1 MICGDAISDYTH
13 HGLKR
18 DVKLSTVI
26 GSCDP
31 RAKSHDQSHDHIW
44 IQSWLDTL
52 KKVSGAKTIGKVYTL
67 KFSLYLQYSVKVIAV
82 QGTISSN
89 LYHHCL
95 ANGVVMVTKL
105 SATQV
110 RALCRVSGANAVNYI
125 TQIKSEVSCRDD

>member
-52 KKVSGAKTIGKVYTL
+52 KKVSGAKTIGKVYT
-67 KFSLYLQYSVKVIAV
+67 FSIPAVFSEGDSCAGDYLLRSLP
-82 QGTISSN
+82 S
-89 LYHHCL
+89 LPC
-95 ANGVVMVTKL
+95 
-105 SATQV
+105 
-110 RALCRVSGANAVNYI
+110 
-125 TQIKSEVSCRDD
+125 